1 MKNCTKNFFAMSMLL
16 MLAACSGGGHDEQD
30 SQGEE
35 GGDEHGHGEGAAE
48 FERGPHNGRLLE
60 HKDFALE
67 LAIFESGVPP
77 QWRVWLYEDG
87 KPLPPAAAKVRVLVR
102 RLDGEVN
109 TFDFAPEGDFLR
121 GNGVV
126 HEPHS
131 FDVVVTAARPGA
143 DSAEWKFSS
152 YEGRTQIAAATA
164 DSMGVKTQ
172 AAGPAMLREQLT
184 LSGTVQADPTR
195 ISRVRARYAGVVR
208 EVVVQ
213 PSSVVARGAVLAQ
226 VQSNE
231 SMQNYA
237 VTAPIAGTVVE
248 MRAQVGE
255 ATGEEPLFT
264 LIDVSKVWVELD
276 VFQSGLA
283 RIDEGQ
289 PVELFDLDGAAV
301 AAGRIGRIAPLA
313 VHGSQSVRARV
324 VLDNASGSLRP
335 GQFVTG
341 KVTVAETQVP
351 LAVERAAIQRFRD
364 FDVVFERIGDQYEV
378 RMLELGRADATHIE
392 VLGGLKP
399 NAQYVAQNSYLIKAD
414 IEKSGASHDH

>member
-1 MKNCTKNFFAMSMLL
+1 MKNCTRKFFATALLL
-16 MLAACSGGGHDEQD
+16 MLAACSGGGDDEH
-30 SQGEE
+30 
-35 GGDEHGHGEGAAE
+35 GDAHGHGEAAAD

-60 HKDFALE
+60 HEDFALE

-77 QWRVWLYEDG
+77 EWRVWLYEDG
-87 KPLPPAAAKVRVLVR
+87 KPLPPAAAKVRVLLR

-109 TFDFAPEGDFLR
+109 AFDFAPEGDFLR

-131 FDVVVTAARPGA
+131 FDVSVTAERQGVPP
-143 DSAEWKFSS
+143 AEWKFSS
-152 YEGRTQIAAATA
+152 YEGRTQIAGATA
-164 DSMGVKTQ
+164 ESMGVKTK
-172 AAGPAMLREQLT
+172 AAGPTLLREQLT

-195 ISRVRARYAGVVR
+195 ISRVRARYPGVVR
-208 EVVVQ
+208 EVSVQ

-289 PVELFDLDGAAV
+289 PVELFDLDGTSVAV
-301 AAGRIGRIAPLA
+301 GRIGRIAPLA

-341 KVTVAETQVP
+341 KVTVAETQVA

-399 NAQYVAQNSYLIKAD
+399 GAQYVAENSYLIKAD

>member
-1 MKNCTKNFFAMSMLL
+1 MKNRTGNFFAMWVLL
-16 MLAACSGGGHDEQD
+16 MLAACSGGGHDEH
-30 SQGEE
+30 
-35 GGDEHGHGEGAAE
+35 GDEHGHGEAAAE

-60 HKDFALE
+60 HEDFALE
-67 LAIFESGVPP
+67 LAIFESGVPS
-77 QWRVWLYEDG
+77 QWRVWLYEGG
-87 KPLPPAAAKVRVLVR
+87 KPLPPAAAKVRVLLR

-109 TFDFAPEGDFLR
+109 AFDFAPEGDFLR

-131 FDVVVTAARPGA
+131 FDVTVTAERQGA
-143 DSAEWKFSS
+143 APAEWKFSS
-152 YEGRTQIAAATA
+152 YEGRTQIAGATA
-164 DSMGVKTQ
+164 ESMGVKTK
-172 AAGPAMLREQLT
+172 AAGPTLLREQLT

-289 PVELFDLDGAAV
+289 QVELFDLDGAAV
-301 AAGRIGRIAPLA
+301 AVGRIGRIAPLA

-324 VLDNASGSLRP
+324 VLDNASGNLRP

-341 KVTVAETQVP
+341 KVTVAETQLA
-351 LAVERAAIQRFRD
+351 LAVERSAIQRFRD
-364 FDVVFERIGDQYEV
+364 FDVVFERIGDQYEA

-399 NAQYVAQNSYLIKAD
+399 NAQYVAENSYLIKAD